1 MLPAGL
7 QEKAAMVVS
16 DMEPGR
22 KASLKPLKQKGFRVW
37 AQATEIEGV

>member
-37 AQATEIEGV
+37 DKVPETEGV